1 MHTYTQHTR
10 HARTHIRAY
19 THTHTHTRTHTQVP
33 YDARLVD
40 LFWGEELLMALQLW
54 TAGATLNVF

>member
-1 MHTYTQHTR
+1 M
-10 HARTHIRAY
+10 HARTHIRAD